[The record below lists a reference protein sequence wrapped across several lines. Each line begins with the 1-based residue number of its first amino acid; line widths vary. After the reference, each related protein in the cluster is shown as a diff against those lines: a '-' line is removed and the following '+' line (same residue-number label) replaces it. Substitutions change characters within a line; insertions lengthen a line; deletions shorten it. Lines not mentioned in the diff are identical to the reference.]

1 MSLDSLFPEGV
12 VVPLRDRMAISIMNG
27 IICSDWNFPTEFN
40 GKEGTEAWDEQAALR
55 AYKIADAMLRAMVQT
70 REA

>member
-1 MSLDSLFPEGV
+1 MSLDSLFSEGAV
-12 VVPLRDRMAISIMNG
+12 IPLRDRLAMVIING
-27 IICSDWNFPTEFN
+27 IISGDWNFPTEFN

-55 AYKIADAMLRAMVQT
+55 AYKIADAMLRT

>member
-1 MSLDSLFPEGV
+1 MSLDSLFSEGAV
-12 VVPLRDRMAISIMNG
+12 IPLRDRLAMVIING
-27 IICSDWNFPTEFN
+27 IISGDWNFPTNFN

-55 AYKIADAMLRAMVQT
+55 AYQIADAMLRI

>member
-1 MSLDSLFPEGV
+1 MRVSLDSLFSEGAV
-12 VVPLRDRMAISIMNG
+12 IPLRDRLAMVIING
-27 IICSDWNFPTEFN
+27 IISGDWNFPTEFN

-55 AYKIADAMLRAMVQT
+55 AYKIADAMLRT